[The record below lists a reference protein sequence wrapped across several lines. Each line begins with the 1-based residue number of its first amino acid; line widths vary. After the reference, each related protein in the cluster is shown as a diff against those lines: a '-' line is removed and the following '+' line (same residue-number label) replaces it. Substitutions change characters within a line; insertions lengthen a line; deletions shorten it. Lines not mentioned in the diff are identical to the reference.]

1 MKRTIT
7 DFFKTSRPERAITES
22 VIYKCSSMAAVDKS
36 TSDESGKSRSVS
48 SASVVPEIKHPKI
61 DTDQVIL
68 LSILSVTISLN
79 LSEKK
84 RDLTPT
90 PQHKISH
97 SLLYKR
103 THMIWQAFKLYNH
116 MDPLFYHIYRNC
128 LLQKSNKVKTHPE
141 YDFICNFFL
150 SKIK

>member
-1 MKRTIT
+1 
-7 DFFKTSRPERAITES
+7 
-22 VIYKCSSMAAVDKS
+22 MAAVDKS
-36 TSDESGKSRSVS
+36 TSNERGKSRPVS

-61 DTDQVIL
+61 DTDQVIP
-68 LSILSVTISLN
+68 LSILSVTIPSN

-103 THMIWQAFKLYNH
+103 THMIW
-116 MDPLFYHIYRNC
+116 
-128 LLQKSNKVKTHPE
+128 
-141 YDFICNFFL
+141 
-150 SKIK
+150 